1 MIYIHKIYMA
11 ICECARFRVKY
22 CLCVMEKVIGRILS
36 VSHHMRN
43 IQCSGLTVFC
53 APPDL
58 AIML

>member
-1 MIYIHKIYMA
+1 MFPGQILYVCYG
-11 ICECARFRVKY
+11 EG
-22 CLCVMEKVIGRILS
+22 IGRILS

-53 APPDL
+53 ASPDL